1 MTSTVTQDVDR
12 EHLETLYKDAIVI
25 DGLGGDLVPSK
36 LSQLKAGFTAINV
49 TVASPHAGFVDVA
62 KSIYTVLTYYD
73 ALPDKLM
80 PIKAAS
86 DIEEAKRTGRLG
98 VMIGLQDG
106 SALEG
111 SLPLLTVLH
120 ELGLRAMTL
129 TYNERNALGDGCTEP
144 HDQGI
149 TNFGQQVVRD
159 MGRLGIVLDLTHS
172 SYRTTMDAME
182 ICEKPPI
189 FSHSNPYSMTP
200 SKRCIKDDQIQACVD
215 LGGVIGISVW
225 APMACSDPNQQPT
238 LDDYLDRIEYVVDK
252 FGIDH
257 VGIGTDIFEGK
268 NPTLWRATTK
278 RRYPDVVGSFEHHTL
293 HAQGFESHGEILNV
307 VEGLARR
314 GYDDVSIQKV
324 LGDNFLRV
332 FKQVLS

>member
-1 MTSTVTQDVDR
+1 MTTTVEHVDR
-12 EHLETLYKDAIVI
+12 ERLEALFKNATIIDA
-25 DGLGGDLVPSK
+25 LGGDLVPSK
-36 LSQLKAGFTAINV
+36 LSQLKAGYTATNV
-49 TVASPHAGFVDVA
+49 TVASPHASFRDVA
-62 KSIYTVLTYYD
+62 LAMYTILTYYD

-80 PIKAAS
+80 PVKSAV
-86 DIEEAKRTGRLG
+86 DIDEAKRTGRLG
-98 VMIGLQDG
+98 IMMGLQDG
-106 SALEG
+106 SCLEG

-120 ELGLRAMTL
+120 ELGLRVMSL

-144 HDQGI
+144 HDMGI

-182 ICEKPPI
+182 ICEVPPI

-200 SKRCIKDDQIQACVD
+200 SKRCIKDDQIKACVA

-225 APMACSDPNQQPT
+225 APMACPEPTSRPT
-238 LDDYLDRIEYVVDK
+238 LNDYLDRIDYVADK

-293 HAQGFESHGEILNV
+293 HVQGFEDHSEIMNV
-307 VEGLARR
+307 VEGLAKR
-314 GYDDVSIQKV
+314 GYDDASLKKV
-324 LGDNFLRV
+324 LGENFLRV
-332 FKQVLS
+332 FRQVLK